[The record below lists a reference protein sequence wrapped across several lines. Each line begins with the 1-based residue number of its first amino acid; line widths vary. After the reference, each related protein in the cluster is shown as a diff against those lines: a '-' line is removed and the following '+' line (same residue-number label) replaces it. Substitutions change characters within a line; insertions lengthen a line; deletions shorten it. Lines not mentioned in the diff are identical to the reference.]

1 MLERMYGI
9 TPQEELPPPIPEI
22 PDLSIT
28 IQENE
33 EAYGRFVAE
42 PLERGWG
49 VTLGNPMRRSL
60 LNSLSGTAITW
71 VKIDGVHHEYSTVP
85 HMREE
90 VVEFLLNVKGIRLRS
105 LADRP
110 GRLRLE
116 VDGEGEVRAGD
127 IMATADFEIVNPE
140 HHLATLDSAEARLS
154 VEFNVEQGVGYEPA
168 GHDEGL
174 PIGVLPVDAIFTPV
188 RKANFE
194 VEPTR
199 VGQRSDLERL
209 VVEVWTD
216 RTITPLEAMQSAG
229 NLLMERFF
237 LFTRLDKPQDEETG
251 PELDGVPP
259 EVFNTL
265 VETLNLSA
273 RTLNCLKRAGIN
285 RVGEVLLMPKSELL
299 KIRNFGQKSLDE
311 LYDKLGEKNYLP
323 VEDTS
328 SDDPGEGEG
337 GDAGDDDATGE
348 GEGEGEGEKTG
359 DDAESSG
366 DDSSEA

>member
-9 TPQEELPPPIPEI
+9 TPQEELVPVAPEI

-33 EAYGRFVAE
+33 QHYGRFVVE

-49 VTLGNPMRRSL
+49 VTLGNPLRRSL
-60 LNSLSGTAITW
+60 LNSLPGTAVTW
-71 VKIDGVHHEYSTVP
+71 VKIVGALHEYSTIP

-90 VVEFLLNVKGIRLRS
+90 VVEFLLNIKGIRIRS
-105 LADRP
+105 LSDRP

-140 HHLATLDSAEARLS
+140 HHLATLDSADARLS

-168 GHDEGL
+168 SQDEGL

-188 RKANFE
+188 RKANFS

-209 VVEVWTD
+209 IVEVWTD
-216 RTITPLEAMQSAG
+216 RTITPLEAIQASG
-229 NLLMERFF
+229 NSLMERFF
-237 LFTRLDKPQDEETG
+237 LFTRLDKEPEEEASPAAG
-251 PELDGVPP
+251 LGISPDVY
-259 EVFNTL
+259 NTL
-265 VETLNLSA
+265 VETLALSA
-273 RTLNCLKRAGIN
+273 RTLNCLKRAGLN
-285 RVGEVLLMPKSELL
+285 RVGEVISIPKAELL

-311 LYDKLGEKNYLP
+311 LYDKLAERNMLP
-323 VEDTS
+323 EDDTS
-328 SDDPGEGEG
+328 AEEDGDTEEAPAAVEGSE
-337 GDAGDDDATGE
+337 
-348 GEGEGEGEKTG
+348 EKTI
-359 DDAESSG
+359 
-366 DDSSEA
+366 EA

>member
-9 TPQEELPPPIPEI
+9 TPQEELPPVAPEI

-33 EAYGRFVAE
+33 QHYGRFIVE

-49 VTLGNPMRRSL
+49 VTLGNPLRRSL
-60 LNSLSGTAITW
+60 LNSLHGTAVTW
-71 VKIDGVHHEYSTVP
+71 VKVVGALHEYSTIP

-90 VVEFLLNVKGIRLRS
+90 VVEFLLNVKGVRIRS
-105 LADRP
+105 LSERP

-116 VDGEGEVRAGD
+116 VDGEGEIRAGD

-140 HHLATLDSAEARLS
+140 HHLATLDNADARLS

-168 GHDEGL
+168 SQDEGL

-188 RKANFE
+188 RKANFS

-209 VVEVWTD
+209 IVEVWTD
-216 RTITPLEAMQSAG
+216 RTITPLEAIQSSG
-229 NLLMERFF
+229 NSLMECFF
-237 LFTRLDKPQDEETG
+237 LFTRLDKEPEEEASPAAG
-251 PELDGVPP
+251 LGISPDVY
-259 EVFNTL
+259 NTL
-265 VETLNLSA
+265 VETLALSA
-273 RTLNCLKRAGIN
+273 RTLNCLKRAGLN
-285 RVGEVLLMPKSELL
+285 RVGEVISIPKGELL

-311 LYDKLGEKNYLP
+311 LYDKLAERNMLP
-323 VEDTS
+323 E
-328 SDDPGEGEG
+328 
-337 GDAGDDDATGE
+337 DDASSAEDGDTEEVAAE
-348 GEGEGEGEKTG
+348 GSEEK
-359 DDAESSG
+359 AI
-366 DDSSEA
+366 EA

>member
-9 TPQEELPPPIPEI
+9 TPQEELPPVAPEI

-33 EAYGRFVAE
+33 QHYGRFVVE

-49 VTLGNPMRRSL
+49 VTLGNPLRRSL
-60 LNSLSGTAITW
+60 LNSLPGTAVTW
-71 VKIDGVHHEYSTVP
+71 VKVVGALHEYSTIP

-90 VVEFLLNVKGIRLRS
+90 VVEFLLNVKGIRIRS
-105 LADRP
+105 LSERP

-140 HHLATLDSAEARLS
+140 HHLATLDNADARLS

-168 GHDEGL
+168 SQDEGL

-188 RKANFE
+188 RKANFS

-209 VVEVWTD
+209 IVEVWTD
-216 RTITPLEAMQSAG
+216 RTISPLEAIQASG
-229 NLLMERFF
+229 NSLMERFF
-237 LFTRLDKPQDEETG
+237 LFTRLDKEPEEEASPAAG
-251 PELDGVPP
+251 LGISPDVY
-259 EVFNTL
+259 NTL
-265 VETLNLSA
+265 VETLALSA
-273 RTLNCLKRAGIN
+273 RTLNCLKRAGLN
-285 RVGEVLLMPKSELL
+285 RVGEVISIPKAELL

-311 LYDKLGEKNYLP
+311 LYDKLAERNMLP
-323 VEDTS
+323 E
-328 SDDPGEGEG
+328 
-337 GDAGDDDATGE
+337 DDASSAEDGDTEEVSAE
-348 GEGEGEGEKTG
+348 GSEEK
-359 DDAESSG
+359 AI
-366 DDSSEA
+366 EA

>member
-9 TPQEELPPPIPEI
+9 TPQEELPPATPEI

-49 VTLGNPMRRSL
+49 VTLGNPLRRAL
-60 LNSLSGTAITW
+60 LNSLPGTAVTW
-71 VKIDGVHHEYSTVP
+71 VKIDGALHEYSTVP

-140 HHLATLDSAEARLS
+140 HHLATLDSPDARLS
-154 VEFNVEQGVGYEPA
+154 VEFNVEQGVGFAPA
-168 GHDEGL
+168 SQDEGL
-174 PIGVLPVDAIFTPV
+174 PIGVLPVDAIYTPV
-188 RKANFE
+188 RKANFS
-194 VEPTR
+194 VEATR
-199 VGQRSDLERL
+199 VGQRSDLEKL
-209 VVEVWTD
+209 IVEVWTD
-216 RTITPLEAMQSAG
+216 RTIMPLEAMQSAG
-229 NLLMERFF
+229 NKLMESFF
-237 LFTRLDKPQDEETG
+237 LFTRLDKEPEEEASPAAG
-251 PELDGVPP
+251 LGISPDVY
-259 EVFNTL
+259 NTL
-265 VETLNLSA
+265 VETLALSA

-285 RVGEVLLMPKSELL
+285 RVGEVLSMPKGELL

-311 LYDKLGEKNYLP
+311 LYDKLAERNLLP
-323 VEDTS
+323 ED
-328 SDDPGEGEG
+328 D
-337 GDAGDDDATGE
+337 
-348 GEGEGEGEKTG
+348 
-359 DDAESSG
+359 SSG
-366 DDSSEA
+366 DEEGDGAEEGAEGATASAEGSEESGEQTSEA

>member
-9 TPQEELPPPIPEI
+9 TPQEELPPVTPEI
-22 PDLSIT
+22 PDLSIA

-49 VTLGNPMRRSL
+49 VTLGNPLRRSL
-60 LNSLSGTAITW
+60 LNSLPGTAVTW
-71 VKIDGVHHEYSTVP
+71 VKIDGALHEYSTVP

-140 HHLATLDSAEARLS
+140 HHLATLDNPDARLS

-168 GHDEGL
+168 SQDEGL
-174 PIGVLPVDAIFTPV
+174 PIGVLPVDAIYTPV
-188 RKANFE
+188 RKANFS
-194 VEPTR
+194 VEATR

-209 VVEVWTD
+209 IVEVWTD
-216 RTITPLEAMQSAG
+216 RTIMPLEAVQAAG
-229 NLLMERFF
+229 NLLMERFY
-237 LFTRLDKPQDEETG
+237 LFTRLDQPDDDQDQG
-251 PELDGVPP
+251 PELEGVKP

-265 VETLNLSA
+265 VETLALSA

-285 RVGEVLLMPKSELL
+285 RVGEVLLMPKGELL

-311 LYDKLGEKNYLP
+311 LYDKLAERDFLP
-323 VEDTS
+323 DTGS
-328 SDDPGEGEG
+328 SDDDE
-337 GDAGDDDATGE
+337 AE
-348 GEGEGEGEKTG
+348 GEGEDATAEAGEPAA
-359 DDAESSG
+359 AEASG
-366 DDSSEA
+366 DETSAT

>member
-9 TPQEELPPPIPEI
+9 TPQEELPPAEPEV
-22 PDLSIT
+22 PDLSIS

-49 VTLGNPMRRSL
+49 VTLGNPLRRAL
-60 LNSLSGTAITW
+60 LNSLPGTAVTW
-71 VKIDGVHHEYSTVP
+71 VKIDGALHEYSTVP

-140 HHLATLDSAEARLS
+140 HHLATLDSAGARLS

-168 GHDEGL
+168 SQDEGL
-174 PIGVLPVDAIFTPV
+174 PIGVLPVDAIYSPV
-188 RKANFE
+188 RKANFS
-194 VEPTR
+194 VEATR
-199 VGQRSDLERL
+199 VGQRSDLEKL
-209 VVEVWTD
+209 IVEVWTD
-216 RTITPLEAMQSAG
+216 RTVMPLEAMQSAG
-229 NLLMERFF
+229 NKLMESFF
-237 LFTRLDKPQDEETG
+237 LFTRLDKEPEEEANPAAG
-251 PELDGVPP
+251 LGISPDVY
-259 EVFNTL
+259 NTL
-265 VETLNLSA
+265 VETLALSA

-285 RVGEVLLMPKSELL
+285 RVGEVLSMPKGELL

-311 LYDKLGEKNYLP
+311 LYDKLAERNLLP
-323 VEDTS
+323 EETS
-328 SDDPGEGEG
+328 E
-337 GDAGDDDATGE
+337 E
-348 GEGEGEGEKTG
+348 GEGEDGAEGEEPKAEVEAGAEATE
-359 DDAESSG
+359 DAG
-366 DDSSEA
+366 ADSSEA

>member
-9 TPQEELPPPIPEI
+9 TPQEELPPPTPEV
-22 PDLSIT
+22 PDLAIT

-33 EAYGRFVAE
+33 ETYGRFVVE

-71 VKIDGVHHEYSTVP
+71 VKIDGVHHEYSTVK

-140 HHLATLDSAEARLS
+140 HHLATLDSAGARLS
-154 VEFNVEQGVGYEPA
+154 VEFNVEQGVGYKPA
-168 GHDEGL
+168 NHEEGL
-174 PIGVLPVDAIFTPV
+174 PIGVLPVDAIYTPV
-188 RKANFE
+188 RKANFA

-199 VGQRSDLERL
+199 VGQRSDLEKL
-209 VVEVWTD
+209 VIEIWTD
-216 RTITPLEAMQSAG
+216 RTITPLDAMQAAG
-229 NLLMERFF
+229 NLLMGRFF
-237 LFTRLDKPQDEETG
+237 LFTRLDKPQEDEEG
-251 PELDGVPP
+251 PRVPGVPP

-265 VETLNLSA
+265 VETLSLSA

-285 RVGEVLLMPKSELL
+285 RVGEVLLMPKAELL

-311 LYDKLGEKNYLP
+311 LYDKLAEKNYLP
-323 VEDTS
+323 EEDTE
-328 SDDPGEGEG
+328 DE
-337 GDAGDDDATGE
+337 GDADSDGE
-348 GEGEGEGEKTG
+348 AAEVTAEVEKTG

>member
-9 TPQEELPPPIPEI
+9 TPQEELPPVAPEI

-33 EAYGRFVAE
+33 QHYGRFVVE

-49 VTLGNPMRRSL
+49 VTLGNPLRRSL
-60 LNSLSGTAITW
+60 LNSLPGTAVTW
-71 VKIDGVHHEYSTVP
+71 VKVVGALHEYSTIP

-90 VVEFLLNVKGIRLRS
+90 VVEFLLNIKGIRIRS
-105 LADRP
+105 LSERP

-140 HHLATLDSAEARLS
+140 HHLATLDNADARLS

-168 GHDEGL
+168 SQDEGL

-188 RKANFE
+188 RKANFS

-209 VVEVWTD
+209 IVEVWTD
-216 RTITPLEAMQSAG
+216 RTITPLEAIQSSGRA
-229 NLLMERFF
+229 LDEAFYK
-237 LFTRLDKPQDEETG
+237 FTILDKEPEEEASPAAG
-251 PELDGVPP
+251 LGISPDVY
-259 EVFNTL
+259 NTL
-265 VETLNLSA
+265 VETLALSA
-273 RTLNCLKRAGIN
+273 RTLNCLKRAGLN
-285 RVGEVLLMPKSELL
+285 RVGEVISIPKAELL

-311 LYDKLGEKNYLP
+311 LYDKLAERNMLP
-323 VEDTS
+323 E
-328 SDDPGEGEG
+328 
-337 GDAGDDDATGE
+337 DDASSAEDGDTEEVSAE
-348 GEGEGEGEKTG
+348 GSEEK
-359 DDAESSG
+359 AI
-366 DDSSEA
+366 EA

>member
-1 MLERMYGI
+1 LSITQGSKNQPMLERMYGI
-9 TPQEELPPPIPEI
+9 TPQEELPPSTPEI

-33 EAYGRFVAE
+33 EVYGRFVAE

-49 VTLGNPMRRSL
+49 VTLGNPLRRSL
-60 LNSLSGTAITW
+60 LNSLPGTAVTW
-71 VKIDGVHHEYSTVP
+71 VKIDGALHEYSTIP

-140 HHLATLDSAEARLS
+140 HHLATLDSPNARLS
-154 VEFNVEQGVGYEPA
+154 VEFNVEQGIGFTA
-168 GHDEGL
+168 ASQDEGL

-188 RKANFE
+188 RKANFSI
-194 VEPTR
+194 EPTR
-199 VGQRSDLERL
+199 VGQRSDLEKL
-209 VVEVWTD
+209 IVEVWTD
-216 RTITPLEAMQSAG
+216 RTIMPLDAMQAAG
-229 NLLMERFF
+229 NQLMESFF
-237 LFTRLDKPQDEETG
+237 LFTQLDKEPEEEASPAAG
-251 PELDGVPP
+251 LGISPDVY
-259 EVFNTL
+259 NTL
-265 VETLNLSA
+265 VETLALSA

-285 RVGEVLLMPKSELL
+285 RVGEVLSMPKSELL

-311 LYDKLGEKNYLP
+311 LYDKLAERNLLPEVDNSGE
-323 VEDTS
+323 ED
-328 SDDPGEGEG
+328 GESAE
-337 GDAGDDDATGE
+337 AEIENVIGDDTG
-348 GEGEGEGEKTG
+348 
-359 DDAESSG
+359 AESS
-366 DDSSEA
+366 EA

>member
-9 TPQEELPPPIPEI
+9 TPQEELPPPVPEV
-22 PDLSIT
+22 PDLSIS

-33 EAYGRFVAE
+33 ETYGRFVAE

-49 VTLGNPMRRSL
+49 VTLGNPLRRSL
-60 LNSLSGTAITW
+60 LNSLPGTAITW
-71 VKIDGVHHEYSTVP
+71 VKIDGVLHEYSTVKN
-85 HMREE
+85 MREE

-168 GHDEGL
+168 SHEEGL
-174 PIGVLPVDAIFTPV
+174 PIGVLPVDAIYTPV
-188 RKANFE
+188 RKANFS
-194 VEPTR
+194 VEGTR

-209 VVEVWTD
+209 IVEVWTD
-216 RTITPLEAMQSAG
+216 RTISPLEAVQAAG

-237 LFTRLDKPQDEETG
+237 LFTRLDKEPDPDEEPG
-251 PELDGVPP
+251 HDINVKP

-265 VETLNLSA
+265 VETLALSA

-285 RVGEVLLMPKSELL
+285 RVGEVLMMPKSDLL

-311 LYDKLGEKNYLP
+311 LYDKLAERDFLP
-323 VEDTS
+323 EETPEEDAEAESTETES
-328 SDDPGEGEG
+328 TD
-337 GDAGDDDATGE
+337 GDAADGSEDE
-348 GEGEGEGEKTG
+348 
-359 DDAESSG
+359 
-366 DDSSEA
+366 SSEA

>member
-9 TPQEELPPPIPEI
+9 TPQEELPPSTPEI

-33 EAYGRFVAE
+33 EVYGRFVAE

-49 VTLGNPMRRSL
+49 VTLGNPLRRSL
-60 LNSLSGTAITW
+60 LNSLPGTAVTW
-71 VKIDGVHHEYSTVP
+71 VKIDGALHEYSTIP

-110 GRLRLE
+110 CRLRLE

-140 HHLATLDSAEARLS
+140 HHLATLDSPNARLS
-154 VEFNVEQGVGYEPA
+154 VEFNVEQGIGFTA
-168 GHDEGL
+168 ASQDEGL

-188 RKANFE
+188 RKANFSI
-194 VEPTR
+194 EPTR
-199 VGQRSDLERL
+199 VGQRSDLEKL
-209 VVEVWTD
+209 IVEVWTD
-216 RTITPLEAMQSAG
+216 RTIMPLDAMQAAG
-229 NLLMERFF
+229 NQLMESFF
-237 LFTRLDKPQDEETG
+237 LFTQLDKEPEEEASPAAG
-251 PELDGVPP
+251 LGISPDVY
-259 EVFNTL
+259 NTL
-265 VETLNLSA
+265 VETLALSA

-285 RVGEVLLMPKSELL
+285 RVGEVLSMPKSELL

-311 LYDKLGEKNYLP
+311 LYDKLAERNLFPEVDNSGE
-323 VEDTS
+323 ED
-328 SDDPGEGEG
+328 GESAE
-337 GDAGDDDATGE
+337 AEIENVIGDDTG
-348 GEGEGEGEKTG
+348 
-359 DDAESSG
+359 AESS
-366 DDSSEA
+366 EA

>member
-9 TPQEELPPPIPEI
+9 TPQEELPPVAPEI

-33 EAYGRFVAE
+33 QHYGRFVVE
-42 PLERGWG
+42 PLARGWG
-49 VTLGNPMRRSL
+49 VTLGNPLRRSL
-60 LNSLSGTAITW
+60 LNSLSGTAVTW
-71 VKIDGVHHEYSTVP
+71 VKVIGALHEYTTIP

-90 VVEFLLNVKGIRLRS
+90 VVEFLLNIKGIRVRS
-105 LADRP
+105 LSDRP

-140 HHLATLDSAEARLS
+140 HHLATLDNADARLS

-168 GHDEGL
+168 SQDEGL

-188 RKANFE
+188 RKANFS

-209 VVEVWTD
+209 IVEVWTD
-216 RTITPLEAMQSAG
+216 KTITPLEAIQASG
-229 NLLMERFF
+229 NSLMERFF
-237 LFTRLDKPQDEETG
+237 LFTRLDKEPEEEASPAAG
-251 PELDGVPP
+251 LGISPDVY
-259 EVFNTL
+259 NTL
-265 VETLNLSA
+265 VETLALSA
-273 RTLNCLKRAGIN
+273 RTLNCLKRAGLN
-285 RVGEVLLMPKSELL
+285 RVGEVISIPKSELL

-311 LYDKLGEKNYLP
+311 LYDKLAERNMLP
-323 VEDTS
+323 E
-328 SDDPGEGEG
+328 
-337 GDAGDDDATGE
+337 DDASAEEE
-348 GEGEGEGEKTG
+348 GDTEEVADAVEGSEEK
-359 DDAESSG
+359 AI
-366 DDSSEA
+366 EA

>member
-9 TPQEELPPPIPEI
+9 TPQEELPPVAPEI
-22 PDLSIT
+22 PDLAIT

-49 VTLGNPMRRSL
+49 VTLGNPLRRSL
-60 LNSLSGTAITW
+60 LNSLPGTAITW
-71 VKIDGVHHEYSTVP
+71 VKIDGALHEYSTIP

-140 HHLATLDSAEARLS
+140 HHLATLDSADARLS

-168 GHDEGL
+168 SQDEGL
-174 PIGVLPVDAIFTPV
+174 PIGVLPVDAVFMPV
-188 RKANFE
+188 RKANFS
-194 VEPTR
+194 VETTR

-216 RTITPLEAMQSAG
+216 RTIMPLEAMQSAG
-229 NLLMERFF
+229 SLLMERFF
-237 LFTRLDKPQDEETG
+237 LFTRLDKEPEEEASPAAG
-251 PELDGVPP
+251 LGISPDVY
-259 EVFNTL
+259 NTL
-265 VETLNLSA
+265 VETLALSA

-285 RVGEVLLMPKSELL
+285 RVGEVLSMSKGELL

-311 LYDKLGEKNYLP
+311 LYDKLAERNLLP
-323 VEDTS
+323 EETEDTS
-328 SDDPGEGEG
+328 GEDGSEGEG
-337 GDAGDDDATGE
+337 KGDEPKAEVETVAEATEDE
-348 GEGEGEGEKTG
+348 GEV
-359 DDAESSG
+359 
-366 DDSSEA
+366 SSEA

>member
-9 TPQEELPPPIPEI
+9 TPQEELPPPTPEV

-33 EAYGRFVAE
+33 ETYGRFVAE

-49 VTLGNPMRRSL
+49 VTLGNPIRRSL
-60 LNSLSGTAITW
+60 LNALPGTAITW
-71 VKIDGVHHEYSTVP
+71 VRIDGIHHEYSTVKQ
-85 HMREE
+85 MREE

-140 HHLATLDSAEARLS
+140 HHLATLDNGGARLS

-168 GHDEGL
+168 NHEEGL

-188 RKANFE
+188 RKANFA
-194 VEPTR
+194 VEATR

-209 VVEVWTD
+209 VIEVWTD
-216 RTITPLEAMQSAG
+216 RTITPLDAMQAAG

-237 LFTRLDKPQDEETG
+237 LFKTLDKTQDDEEVS
-251 PELDGVPP
+251 GVPGVLP

-265 VETLNLSA
+265 VETLSLSA

-285 RVGEVLLMPKSELL
+285 RVGEVLMMPKGELL

-311 LYDKLGEKNYLP
+311 LYDKLAEKNYLP
-323 VEDTS
+323 EENPEV
-328 SDDPGEGEG
+328 
-337 GDAGDDDATGE
+337 TGE
-348 GEGEGEGEKTG
+348 LEKAG
-359 DDAESSG
+359 DDAENVG

>member
-9 TPQEELPPPIPEI
+9 TPQEELPPAEPEV

-42 PLERGWG
+42 PLQRGWG
-49 VTLGNPMRRSL
+49 VTLGNPLRRAL
-60 LNSLSGTAITW
+60 LNSLPGTAVTW
-71 VKIDGVHHEYSTVP
+71 VKIDGALHEYSTVP

-127 IMATADFEIVNPE
+127 IMATADFEIINPE
-140 HHLATLDSAEARLS
+140 HHLATLDSAGARLS

-168 GHDEGL
+168 SQDEGL
-174 PIGVLPVDAIFTPV
+174 PIGVLPVDAIYSPV
-188 RKANFE
+188 RKANFA
-194 VEPTR
+194 VEGTR
-199 VGQRSDLERL
+199 VGQRSDLEKL
-209 VVEVWTD
+209 IVEVWTD
-216 RTITPLEAMQSAG
+216 RTIMPLEAMQAAG
-229 NLLMERFF
+229 NKLMESFF
-237 LFTRLDKPQDEETG
+237 LFTRLDKEPEEEASPAAG
-251 PELDGVPP
+251 LGISPDVY
-259 EVFNTL
+259 NTL
-265 VETLNLSA
+265 VETLALSA

-285 RVGEVLLMPKSELL
+285 RVGEVLSMPKGELL

-311 LYDKLGEKNYLP
+311 LYDKLAERNLLP
-323 VEDTS
+323 EEDTS
-328 SDDPGEGEG
+328 
-337 GDAGDDDATGE
+337 GE
-348 GEGEGEGEKTG
+348 GEGEDGAEGEEPKAEVEAVVETTE
-359 DDAESSG
+359 DAG
-366 DDSSEA
+366 ADSSEA

>member
-9 TPQEELPPPIPEI
+9 TPQEELPPVAPEI

-33 EAYGRFVAE
+33 QHYGRFVVE

-49 VTLGNPMRRSL
+49 VTLGNPLRRSL
-60 LNSLSGTAITW
+60 LNSLPGTAVTW
-71 VKIDGVHHEYSTVP
+71 VKIVGALHEYSTIP

-90 VVEFLLNVKGIRLRS
+90 VVEFLLNTKGIRIRS
-105 LADRP
+105 LSDRP

-140 HHLATLDSAEARLS
+140 HHLATLDSADARLS

-168 GHDEGL
+168 SQDEGL

-188 RKANFE
+188 RKANFS

-209 VVEVWTD
+209 IVEVWTD
-216 RTITPLEAMQSAG
+216 RTITPLEAIQASG
-229 NLLMERFF
+229 NSLMERFF
-237 LFTRLDKPQDEETG
+237 LFTRLDKEPEEEASPAAG
-251 PELDGVPP
+251 LGISPDVY
-259 EVFNTL
+259 NTL
-265 VETLNLSA
+265 VETLALSA
-273 RTLNCLKRAGIN
+273 RTLNCLKRAGLN
-285 RVGEVLLMPKSELL
+285 RVGEVISIPKAELL

-311 LYDKLGEKNYLP
+311 LYDKLAERNMLP
-323 VEDTS
+323 EDDTS
-328 SDDPGEGEG
+328 AEEDGDTEEAPAAVEGSE
-337 GDAGDDDATGE
+337 
-348 GEGEGEGEKTG
+348 EK
-359 DDAESSG
+359 AI
-366 DDSSEA
+366 EA

>member
-9 TPQEELPPPIPEI
+9 TPQEELPPVAPEI

-49 VTLGNPMRRSL
+49 VTLGNPLRRSL

-71 VKIDGVHHEYSTVP
+71 VKIDGALHEYSTVP

-105 LADRP
+105 LSDRP

-116 VDGEGEVRAGD
+116 VDGEGEIRAGD

-140 HHLATLDSAEARLS
+140 HHLATLDNSSARLS

-168 GHDEGL
+168 GQDEGL
-174 PIGVLPVDAIFTPV
+174 PIGVLPVDAIYTPV
-188 RKANFE
+188 RKANFS
-194 VEPTR
+194 VESTR
-199 VGQRSDLERL
+199 VGQRSDLEKL
-209 VVEVWTD
+209 IVEVWTD
-216 RTITPLEAMQSAG
+216 RTIMPLEAMQSAG

-237 LFTRLDKPQDEETG
+237 LFTRLDKEPDEEASPAAG
-251 PELDGVPP
+251 LGISPDVY
-259 EVFNTL
+259 NTL
-265 VETLNLSA
+265 VETLALSA

-311 LYDKLGEKNYLP
+311 LYDKLAERELLP
-323 VEDTS
+323 ETDTS
-328 SDDPGEGEG
+328 DDAKGESEGEG
-337 GDAGDDDATGE
+337 REPKAEAEAAVEATEDVG
-348 GEGEGEGEKTG
+348 
-359 DDAESSG
+359 AESS
-366 DDSSEA
+366 EA